1 MPRPRG
7 FGKGET
13 ARANV
18 RLDPDT
24 LAFYKTRA
32 NEHGVSLSEYLRQLL
47 TQGVTTETVASIEAR
62 LNQAGDEIATKV
74 SRAQAVHSMPI
85 LLQRALLETHAML
98 TKIVEAQD
106 VQALYDSQEIAKAK
120 LARLR
125 SAPPQNP
132 A

>member
-47 TQGVTTETVASIEAR
+47 TQGVTTETVSSIEAR
-62 LNQAGDEIATKV
+62 LNQAGDEIAAKV
-74 SRAQAVHSMPI
+74 SRTQAAHSMPI

-106 VQALYDSQEIAKAK
+106 IQALYDAQEIAKAK
-120 LARLR
+120 LARLNR
-125 SAPPQNP
+125 APPRNP

>member
-1 MPRPRG
+1 MPRARG

-24 LAFYKTRA
+24 LAFYKKRA
-32 NEHGVSLSEYLRQLL
+32 NENGVSLSEYLRQLL

-62 LNQAGDEIATKV
+62 LHQAGDEIAAKV
-74 SRAQAVHSMPI
+74 SHVQAAQGMPI

-98 TKIVEAQD
+98 QKIVEDQD

-120 LARLR
+120 LAGLHGRT
-125 SAPPQNP
+125 PQKP
-132 A
+132 T

>member
-13 ARANV
+13 ASASV

-47 TQGVTTETVASIEAR
+47 TQGVITETVASIEAR
-62 LNQAGDEIATKV
+62 LNQVGSEIAAKV
-74 SRAQAVHSMPI
+74 SHAQAAHSMPI

-98 TKIVEAQD
+98 MKIIEAQD
-106 VQALYDSQEIAKAK
+106 IQALYDAQEIAKAK
-120 LARLR
+120 LARLHGQ
-125 SAPPQNP
+125 APQKPT
-132 A
+132 

>member
-13 ARANV
+13 SRANV

-24 LAFYKTRA
+24 LAFYKARA

-47 TQGVTTETVASIEAR
+47 TQGVTTETVNIIEAR
-62 LNQAGDEIATKV
+62 LNHAGDEIVAKV
-74 SRAQAVHSMPI
+74 SRAQAAHNMPI

-106 VQALYDSQEIAKAK
+106 IQALYDAQQIAKAK
-120 LARLR
+120 LTRLHG
-125 SAPPQNP
+125 SQPQNP

>member
-13 ARANV
+13 GRANI
-18 RLDPDT
+18 RLDPNT
-24 LAFYKTRA
+24 LDFYKARA
-32 NEHGVSLSEYLRQLL
+32 NEHGVSLAEYLRQLL
-47 TQGVTTETVASIEAR
+47 TQGVTTETVSSIEAR
-62 LNQAGDEIATKV
+62 LSQAGDEIAAKV
-74 SRAQAVHSMPI
+74 SHTQALRSMPI

-106 VQALYDSQEIAKAK
+106 IQALYDAQEIAKAK
-120 LARLR
+120 LARLH

>member
-1 MPRPRG
+1 MPRARG

-47 TQGVTTETVASIEAR
+47 TQGVTTETVASIQAR
-62 LNQAGDEIATKV
+62 LNQAGDEIAAKV
-74 SRAQAVHSMPI
+74 SRAQAEHSMPI

-106 VQALYDSQEIAKAK
+106 IQALYDAQEIAKAK

>member
-13 ARANV
+13 GRANI
-18 RLDPDT
+18 RLDPNT
-24 LAFYKTRA
+24 LDFYKARA

-47 TQGVTTETVASIEAR
+47 TQGVTTETVSSIEAR
-62 LNQAGDEIATKV
+62 LTQVGNEIAAKV
-74 SRAQAVHSMPI
+74 SHAQAAHSMPI

-106 VQALYDSQEIAKAK
+106 IQALYDSQEIAKAK
-120 LARLR
+120 LARLH
-125 SAPPQNP
+125 SAPPKNP
-132 A
+132 V

>member
-32 NEHGVSLSEYLRQLL
+32 NEQGVSLSEYLRQLL

-62 LNQAGDEIATKV
+62 LNQVGNEITAKV
-74 SRAQAVHSMPI
+74 SHAQAAHSMPI

-106 VQALYDSQEIAKAK
+106 IQALYDAQEIAKAK
-120 LARLR
+120 LARLH
-125 SAPPQNP
+125 SAPPQKP

>member
-32 NEHGVSLSEYLRQLL
+32 NESGVSLSEYLRQTL
-47 TQGVTTETVASIEAR
+47 TQGVISENVATIEAR
-62 LNQAGDEIATKV
+62 LSKAGDEMLDKLGRSQGV
-74 SRAQAVHSMPI
+74 RSMPM

-98 TKIVEAQD
+98 SKVVEAQD
-106 VQALYDSQEIAKAK
+106 IQALYDAQKIAEAK
-120 LARLR
+120 LAKLHATGRQTQ
-125 SAPPQNP
+125 A
-132 A
+132 

>member
-47 TQGVTTETVASIEAR
+47 TQGVTTQTVSSIEAR
-62 LNQAGDEIATKV
+62 LNQVGNEIAAKV
-74 SRAQAVHSMPI
+74 SHAQAAHSMPI

-106 VQALYDSQEIAKAK
+106 IQALYDSQEIAKAK
-120 LARLR
+120 LARLH
-125 SAPPQNP
+125 SAPPP
-132 A
+132 KPV

>member
-13 ARANV
+13 GRANI
-18 RLDPDT
+18 RLDHAT
-24 LAFYKTRA
+24 LDFYKARA

-47 TQGVTTETVASIEAR
+47 TQGVTTETVNNIEAR
-62 LNQAGDEIATKV
+62 LNHAGDEIAAKL
-74 SRAQAVHSMPI
+74 SRAQAAHSMPI

-106 VQALYDSQEIAKAK
+106 IQAVYDAQEIAKAK
-120 LARLR
+120 LARLH

-132 A
+132 G

>member
-24 LAFYKTRA
+24 LDFYKRRA

-62 LNQAGDEIATKV
+62 LNQAGDEIAAKV
-74 SRAQAVHSMPI
+74 SRAQAAHSMPI
-85 LLQRALLETHAML
+85 LLQRALLETHAIL

-106 VQALYDSQEIAKAK
+106 IQALYDAQEIAKAK
-120 LARLR
+120 LARLH

>member
-13 ARANV
+13 GRANI
-18 RLDPDT
+18 RLDPNT
-24 LAFYKTRA
+24 LDFYKARA

-47 TQGVTTETVASIEAR
+47 TQGVTTETVSSIEAR
-62 LNQAGDEIATKV
+62 LSQAGDEIAAKV
-74 SRAQAVHSMPI
+74 SHAQAAHSMPI

-106 VQALYDSQEIAKAK
+106 IQALYDSQEIAKAK
-120 LARLR
+120 LARLH
-125 SAPPQNP
+125 SAPPKNP

>member
-13 ARANV
+13 GRANI

-24 LAFYKTRA
+24 LAFYKSRA

-62 LNQAGDEIATKV
+62 LNHAGDEIAAKV
-74 SRAQAVHSMPI
+74 SRTQTAHSMPI

-106 VQALYDSQEIAKAK
+106 IQAVYDAQEIAKAK
-120 LARLR
+120 LARLH
-125 SAPPQNP
+125 SAPPKNP
-132 A
+132 G

>member
-13 ARANV
+13 GRANI
-18 RLDPDT
+18 RLDPNT
-24 LAFYKTRA
+24 LDFYKARA

-47 TQGVTTETVASIEAR
+47 TQGVTTETVSSIEAR
-62 LNQAGDEIATKV
+62 LSQAGDEIAAKV
-74 SRAQAVHSMPI
+74 SHAQAAHSMPI

-106 VQALYDSQEIAKAK
+106 IQALYDSQEIAKAK
-120 LARLR
+120 LARLH
-125 SAPPQNP
+125 SAPPKNP
-132 A
+132 V

>member
-13 ARANV
+13 GRTNI

-24 LAFYKTRA
+24 LDFYKRRA

-47 TQGVTTETVASIEAR
+47 TQGVTNETVSSIEAR
-62 LNQAGDEIATKV
+62 LHQAGDEIAAKI
-74 SRAQAVHSMPI
+74 SRTQAAHSMPI
-85 LLQRALLETHAML
+85 FLQRALLETHAML

-106 VQALYDSQEIAKAK
+106 IQALYDAQEIAKAK
-120 LARLR
+120 LARLH

-132 A
+132 G

>member
-24 LAFYKTRA
+24 LTFYKARA
-32 NEHGVSLSEYLRQLL
+32 NEHGVSLSEYLRQIL
-47 TQGVTTETVASIEAR
+47 TQGVITETVTAIEAR
-62 LNQAGDEIATKV
+62 LSQAGHDIAARV
-74 SRAQAVHSMPI
+74 SHAQAAHSMPI

-106 VQALYDSQEIAKAK
+106 IQALYDSQEIAKAK
-120 LARLR
+120 LARLHGT
-125 SAPPQNP
+125 PPQKP
-132 A
+132 V

>member
-1 MPRPRG
+1 MPRQRG

-24 LAFYKTRA
+24 LAFYKKRA

-47 TQGVTTETVASIEAR
+47 SQGVITETVSNIEAR
-62 LNQAGDEIATKV
+62 LNQAGGELVAKM
-74 SRAQAVHSMPI
+74 SHAQAAQSMPI
-85 LLQRALLETHAML
+85 MLQRVLLEAHAML
-98 TKIVEAQD
+98 AKIVEAQD
-106 VQALYDSQEIAKAK
+106 IQVLYAAQEIAKAK
-120 LARLR
+120 LARLHG
-125 SAPPQNP
+125 AEPQKP

>member
-47 TQGVTTETVASIEAR
+47 TQGVTTETVSCIEAR
-62 LNQAGDEIATKV
+62 LNQVGNEIAAKV
-74 SRAQAVHSMPI
+74 SHAQAAHSMPI

-106 VQALYDSQEIAKAK
+106 IQALYDSQEIAKAK
-120 LARLR
+120 LARLH
-125 SAPPQNP
+125 SAPPP
-132 A
+132 KPV

>member
-24 LAFYKTRA
+24 LAFYKARA
-32 NEHGVSLSEYLRQLL
+32 NESGVSLSEYLRQTL
-47 TQGVTTETVASIEAR
+47 TQGVITENVTAIEAR
-62 LNQAGDEIATKV
+62 LRVAGDEMLDKL
-74 SRAQAVHSMPI
+74 SQAQGARSMPI

-98 TKIVEAQD
+98 SKVVEAQD
-106 VQALYDSQEIAKAK
+106 IQALYDAQKIAEAK
-120 LARLR
+120 LAKLHAAGRQTK
-125 SAPPQNP
+125 A
-132 A
+132 

>member
-24 LAFYKTRA
+24 LAFYKARA
-32 NEHGVSLSEYLRQLL
+32 NESGVSLSEYLRQTL
-47 TQGVTTETVASIEAR
+47 TQGVITENVTVIEAR
-62 LNQAGDEIATKV
+62 LRKAGDEMLDKLGQAQG
-74 SRAQAVHSMPI
+74 SRTMPI

-98 TKIVEAQD
+98 SKVVEAQD
-106 VQALYDSQEIAKAK
+106 IQALYDAQKIAEARLAK
-120 LARLR
+120 LHAVGR
-125 SAPPQNP
+125 QTQG
-132 A
+132 

>member
-32 NEHGVSLSEYLRQLL
+32 NEYGVSLSEYLRQLL

-74 SRAQAVHSMPI
+74 SRAQAAHSMPI

-106 VQALYDSQEIAKAK
+106 IQALYDAQEIAKAK
-120 LARLR
+120 LARLH

>member
-13 ARANV
+13 GRANI

-24 LAFYKTRA
+24 LDFYKRRA
-32 NEHGVSLSEYLRQLL
+32 NEQGVSLSEYLRQLL
-47 TQGVTTETVASIEAR
+47 THGVTCETVSSIEAK
-62 LNQAGDEIATKV
+62 LGQAGDEIAAKV
-74 SRAQAVHSMPI
+74 SGAQAAGSMPI

-106 VQALYDSQEIAKAK
+106 IQSVYDSQEIAKAK
-120 LARLR
+120 LARLH

-132 A
+132 G

>member
-13 ARANV
+13 GRANI
-18 RLDPDT
+18 RLDPAT
-24 LAFYKTRA
+24 LDFYKTRA

-47 TQGVTTETVASIEAR
+47 TQGVTAETVSSIEAKLGR
-62 LNQAGDEIATKV
+62 SGDEIAAKV
-74 SRAQAVHSMPI
+74 RRAQAAHSMPI

-106 VQALYDSQEIAKAK
+106 IQALYDAQEIAKAK
-120 LARLR
+120 LARLH

>member
-24 LAFYKTRA
+24 LAFYKARA
-32 NEHGVSLSEYLRQLL
+32 NEHGVSLSEHLRQLL
-47 TQGVTTETVASIEAR
+47 TQGVTTETVNNIEAR
-62 LNQAGDEIATKV
+62 LNHAGDEIVAKV
-74 SRAQAVHSMPI
+74 SRAQATHSMPI

-106 VQALYDSQEIAKAK
+106 IQALYDSQEIAKAK
-120 LARLR
+120 LARLHGT
-125 SAPPQNP
+125 PPQNP

>member
-24 LAFYKTRA
+24 LAFYKARA
-32 NEHGVSLSEYLRQLL
+32 NESGVSLSEYLRQTL
-47 TQGVTTETVASIEAR
+47 TQGVITENVTAIEAR
-62 LNQAGDEIATKV
+62 LRVAGDEMLDKL
-74 SRAQAVHSMPI
+74 SQAQGARSMPI

-98 TKIVEAQD
+98 SKVVEAQD
-106 VQALYDSQEIAKAK
+106 IQTLYDAQKIAEAK
-120 LARLR
+120 LAKLHAAARQTQ
-125 SAPPQNP
+125 A
-132 A
+132 

>member
-13 ARANV
+13 GRANI

-24 LAFYKTRA
+24 LDFYKRRA

-47 TQGVTTETVASIEAR
+47 TQGVTNETVSSIETR
-62 LNQAGDEIATKV
+62 LHQAGDEIAAKI
-74 SRAQAVHSMPI
+74 SRTQAAHNMPL
-85 LLQRALLETHAML
+85 LLQRDLLETHAML

-106 VQALYDSQEIAKAK
+106 IQALYDAQEIAKAK
-120 LARLR
+120 LARLHG
-125 SAPPQNP
+125 APPQNP

>member
-32 NEHGVSLSEYLRQLL
+32 NEHGISLSEYLRQLL
-47 TQGVTTETVASIEAR
+47 TQGVTTETVSSIEAR
-62 LNQAGDEIATKV
+62 LNEVGNEIAAKV
-74 SRAQAVHSMPI
+74 SHVQAAHSMPI

-106 VQALYDSQEIAKAK
+106 IQALYDAQEIAKAK
-120 LARLR
+120 LARLH
-125 SAPPQNP
+125 STPPQNP
-132 A
+132 T

>member
-13 ARANV
+13 GRANI
-18 RLDPDT
+18 RLDPNT
-24 LAFYKTRA
+24 LDFYKARA

-47 TQGVTTETVASIEAR
+47 TQGVTTETISSIEAR
-62 LNQAGDEIATKV
+62 LSHAGDEIAAKV
-74 SRAQAVHSMPI
+74 SHAQAVRSMPI

-106 VQALYDSQEIAKAK
+106 IQALYDSQEIAKAK
-120 LARLR
+120 LARLH
-125 SAPPQNP
+125 SAPPKNP
-132 A
+132 V

>member
-7 FGKGET
+7 FGKGESG
-13 ARANV
+13 RANV

-24 LAFYKTRA
+24 LDFYKRRA

-47 TQGVTTETVASIEAR
+47 TQGVTYETVSGIEAR
-62 LNQAGDEIATKV
+62 LHQAGEEIAAKL
-74 SRAQAVHSMPI
+74 SRAQAAHSMPI

-106 VQALYDSQEIAKAK
+106 IQALYDAQQIAKAK
-120 LARLR
+120 LARLH

>member
-13 ARANV
+13 GRANI
-18 RLDPDT
+18 RLDPNT
-24 LAFYKTRA
+24 LDFYKARA

-47 TQGVTTETVASIEAR
+47 TQGVTTETVSSIEAR
-62 LNQAGDEIATKV
+62 LSQAGDEIAAKV
-74 SRAQAVHSMPI
+74 SHAQAAHSMPI

-106 VQALYDSQEIAKAK
+106 IQALYDSQEIAKAK
-120 LARLR
+120 LARLH
-125 SAPPQNP
+125 SSPPKNP
-132 A
+132 V

>member
-24 LAFYKTRA
+24 LAFYKARA

-47 TQGVTTETVASIEAR
+47 AQGVTYETVSSIKAR
-62 LNQAGDEIATKV
+62 LHQAGDEIAAKV
-74 SRAQAVHSMPI
+74 SRAQAAHSMPI

-106 VQALYDSQEIAKAK
+106 IQALYDAQEIAKAK
-120 LARLR
+120 LARLH

-132 A
+132 G

>member
-24 LAFYKTRA
+24 LAFYKARA
-32 NEHGVSLSEYLRQLL
+32 NEHGVSLSEYLRQIL
-47 TQGVTTETVASIEAR
+47 TQGVITDTVAAIEAR
-62 LNQAGDEIATKV
+62 LSQAGHDIAARV
-74 SRAQAVHSMPI
+74 SHAQAAHSMPI

-106 VQALYDSQEIAKAK
+106 IQALYDSQEIAKAK
-120 LARLR
+120 LARLH
-125 SAPPQNP
+125 SAPPP
-132 A
+132 KPV